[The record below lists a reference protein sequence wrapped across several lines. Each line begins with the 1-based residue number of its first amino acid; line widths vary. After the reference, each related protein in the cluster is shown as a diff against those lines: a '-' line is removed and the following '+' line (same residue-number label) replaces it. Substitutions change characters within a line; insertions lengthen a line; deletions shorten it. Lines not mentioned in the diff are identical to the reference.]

1 MTPWSFRSVLAL
13 AVLVGCGA
21 TDAVGQVLPTQPT
34 GQPPY
39 RPPVSP
45 YINLLRRGGNPAINY
60 YGLVRPQIEF
70 SREIR
75 RIDQDLATRGQQGRQ
90 FDEESGLP
98 TTGHA
103 ASFMNYS
110 HFFNLG
116 EQRSSL
122 NSPTLSRSTGMR
134 SSASRASISSRSS
147 SRAIR

>member
-1 MTPWSFRSVLAL
+1 MNRWIINGLLTLV
-13 AVLVGCGA
+13 VLVGFGA
-21 TDAVGQVLPTQPT
+21 LEVVAQNLPTQPT

-75 RIDQDLATRGQQGRQ
+75 RLDQDLATRGQQGRQ

-110 HFFNLG
+110 HYFNLG

-122 NSPTLSRSTGMR
+122 SSPTLSRSAGMR